1 MRLSNLQKQ
10 ILTECYFASGKI
22 SSEEIVKSY
31 RDGGTK
37 NIRGIVIKSLE
48 RLIKKELLSAV
59 AKKTSQ
65 KLFIKEIKL
74 TKLGREL
81 ARKIL
86 KQKQK
91 KLPLKM
97 R

>member
-1 MRLSNLQKQ
+1 MRN
-10 ILTECYFASGKI
+10 
-22 SSEEIVKSY
+22 V
-31 RDGGTK
+31 
-37 NIRGIVIKSLE
+37 RGIVIKSLE

-81 ARKIL
+81 VRKIL

>member
-1 MRLSNLQKQ
+1 MRLSVLQKQ
-10 ILTECYFASGKI
+10 ILSECYFASGKI
-22 SSEEIVKSY
+22 LSEEIVKSY
-31 RDGGTK
+31 RGRGMR
-37 NIRGIVIKSLE
+37 NVRGIVIKSLE

-81 ARKIL
+81 VRKIL